1 MTKSLRYISGLIS
14 VLLAGAGFGFIG
26 VFSRI
31 CFRNGLSV
39 GEVLSWRFI
48 LAAAILWAA
57 LILFKPKLIQLSLG
71 QIFISIALGV
81 FGYAVFST
89 FYFKAIEGLSVPLAV
104 LLLYTFPILVN
115 IVAHF
120 FLHQKMARG
129 QVLSLL
135 LASVGLTILL
145 WGPLEVHKFSAVLFG
160 FGSGLTY
167 AIYVL
172 VQGEVQRNVPP
183 LSSSLYVIASA
194 AVTLVF
200 FHHPHLIGVFS
211 KPHIV
216 LWCLLGL
223 ATVSTIMPLTL
234 FLAGLQRIPSGQ
246 ASIIAM
252 IEPVVA
258 TIAAGFFLNESL
270 SAHQSI
276 GAILI
281 LAALIINAVAKK

>member
-1 MTKSLRYISGLIS
+1 LRYLTGFVS

-26 VFSRI
+26 VFSRF

-39 GEVLSWRFI
+39 GDILAWRFI
-48 LAAAILWAA
+48 LAASILWTA
-57 LILFKPKLIQLSLG
+57 LILFQPKLIRLSIG
-71 QIFISIALGV
+71 QIFVSIALGV

-135 LASVGLTILL
+135 LASLGLAILL
-145 WGPLEVHKFSAVLFG
+145 WGPMEIHKISAVLFG
-160 FGSGLTY
+160 FGSALAY

-172 VQGEVQRNVPP
+172 VQGEVQRNIPP
-183 LSSSLYVIASA
+183 LSSSLYVITSA
-194 AVTLVF
+194 GTALVF
-200 FHHPHLIGVFS
+200 FHHPHLEAVFS
-211 KPHIV
+211 KPHLV
-216 LWCLLGL
+216 WWCLLGL

-246 ASIIAM
+246 ASIIVM

-258 TIAAGFFLNESL
+258 TAAAGYFLSESL
-270 SAHQSI
+270 SANQMA
-276 GAILI
+276 GAILV
-281 LAALIINAVAKK
+281 LAALVNNTLAKKK

>member
-1 MTKSLRYISGLIS
+1 MDKSLRYFTGFIS

-26 VFSRI
+26 VFSRF

-39 GEVLSWRFI
+39 GDVLAWRFI

-57 LILFKPKLIQLSLG
+57 LILFQPKLIRLSIG
-71 QIFISIALGV
+71 QIFVSMALGV

-129 QVLSLL
+129 QVLSLI
-135 LASVGLTILL
+135 LASLGLLILL
-145 WGPLEVHKFSAVLFG
+145 WGPLEIHKISAVLFG
-160 FGSGLTY
+160 LGSALAY
-167 AIYVL
+167 SIYVL
-172 VQGEVQRNVPP
+172 VQAEVQKNIPP
-183 LSSSLYVIASA
+183 LSSTLYVISSA
-194 AVTLVF
+194 AIALVL
-200 FHHPHLIGVFS
+200 FHHPHFGHVLT
-211 KPHIV
+211 KPHLV

-223 ATVSTIMPLTL
+223 ATISTILPLTF

-258 TIAAGFFLNESL
+258 TVAAGAFLGEEL
-270 SAHQSI
+270 LPQQLL
-276 GAILI
+276 GACLI
-281 LAALIINAVAKK
+281 LAALVFNAVFKK